1 MTRAVSPLVVTA
13 VLVLGLAI
21 SCCDGRGA
29 PPPLVETLEA
39 PPVPATG
46 TLEPPTEEASPPPL
60 PSEEIALAGPA
71 DANCP
76 ADESLTILL
85 DGDRVVDSRFATGGD
100 QPSAVLAITEADG
113 TLGILVEDAGTHAPS
128 LERNLDTW
136 LDRLG
141 RERLAGAHRA
151 VLVSHAHTVGR
162 MLLPAN
168 KVPKPVESP
177 RVYDALFQRFGTIG
191 IQGPN
196 LAQICQ
202 TARRDT
208 TWDVSAFCDREL
220 TTLEPGVS
228 ALRWEDAS
236 ASSRVHVLTYAI
248 APPEVDE
255 IPFQPLESVLVVSA
269 RSGYLVYSLCSHIP
283 EAARHGSEPPFHAA
297 YLVREAMDQ
306 GLLAREPIHTIVT
319 GTCGV
324 NRTFHHHGG
333 DGGEARF
340 DSAEFVRRATAMK
353 TDLGV
358 ERLYLTHC
366 GLYRTN
372 REALQPFHEVF
383 GDAVE
388 MAYPGACIPLA
399 P

>member
-1 MTRAVSPLVVTA
+1 MNGLASPCFVTLI
-13 VLVLGLAI
+13 LVLGPLM

-29 PPPLVETLEA
+29 PPPLVETLD
-39 PPVPATG
+39 ATPD
-46 TLEPPTEEASPPPL
+46 TSSPDPPTEEPSPAPL
-60 PSEEIALAGPA
+60 PSDRIAVAGPA

-76 ADESLTILL
+76 ADENLTILL
-85 DGDRVVDSRFATGGD
+85 DGDRVVDSRFTTGGD
-100 QPSAVLAITEADG
+100 QPSAVLAVTEADG
-113 TLGILVEDAGTHAPS
+113 TLGVLVEDAGAHAPS

-136 LDRLG
+136 LERLG
-141 RERLAGAHRA
+141 AERFAGAHRA
-151 VLVSHAHTVGR
+151 VLVSHAHTIGR

-168 KVPKPVESP
+168 KVPKPAESP
-177 RVYDALFQRFGTIG
+177 RVFDALFQRFETAG

-220 TTLEPGVS
+220 TSLEPGVS

-236 ASSRVHVLTYAI
+236 ASGRVHVLTYAI

-255 IPFQPLESVLVVSA
+255 IPFQPLESVLVVSTPA
-269 RSGYLVYSLCSHIP
+269 GYLVYSLCSHMP
-283 EAARHGSEPPFHAA
+283 EDARHGEEPPFHAA
-297 YLVREAMDQ
+297 YLVREAMEQ
-306 GLLAREPIHTIVT
+306 GLLSEQPIHTIVT

-324 NRTFHHHGG
+324 VRTFHHHGG
-333 DGGEARF
+333 DQGDARF
-340 DSAEFVRRATAMK
+340 DSAEFVRRASAMK

-358 ERLYLTHC
+358 KRLYLTHC

-383 GDAVE
+383 GDGVE
-388 MAYPGACIPLA
+388 MAYPGTCIPLT